1 MDDTLDIIATDHA
14 PHTWAEK
21 QQPFAQAPAGLPLV
35 QHSVLLMLHYVQQG
49 KISIE
54 KVVEKMAHA
63 PAICFQV
70 KERGY
75 IREGYYADLILVDLK
90 KEYTI
95 SKENILYRCAW
106 SPLEG
111 MNLPASI
118 THTFVNGNVVYENGV
133 VIEDFKGMRLAFDR
147 E

>member
-1 MDDTLDIIATDHA
+1 
-14 PHTWAEK
+14 
-21 QQPFAQAPAGLPLV
+21 
-35 QHSVLLMLHYVQQG
+35 MLHYVQQG

-90 KEYTI
+90 KAYTI
-95 SKENILYRCAW
+95 SKENILYHCGW
-106 SPLEG
+106 SPMEG

-133 VIEDFKGMRLAFDR
+133 VIEDYKGMRLAFDR